1 MNPVADSAIP
11 EIPGYAIE
19 RQLGRGGMATVFLAK
34 QISLDRPV
42 AIKLIA
48 TEAGQDEAMAQRFES
63 EARVIAKLEHPGIVG
78 IHEVGRTANGRLFYV
93 MPYLP
98 NGDLAQ
104 RDLSQNEL
112 GMVRVIHALLEALGY
127 AHARGVVHR
136 DVKPENVLFDSLD
149 RPRLAD
155 FGIALSSRSG
165 DPRITSDGM
174 TLGSSGYMAP
184 EQARG
189 QHIDGRADLYG
200 VGVLAY
206 ELLCGD
212 MPFRAS
218 DPLALAIRHAQDP
231 IPRLPPA
238 RRHWQAFID
247 RALAK
252 RPDERYKS
260 AAAMLRAL
268 DQVERHILRRR
279 GGALRAWLAVP
290 PLRSSPVL
298 QLGVGLILSLTI
310 GLGAITLLN
319 SADDEAEA
327 IASTTQSERIRIDRL
342 LGDAAMQFNE
352 GALVEPAGGNAA
364 ESYLQ
369 ILALRPTH
377 LEATQGMNVVFDALG
392 QQMEDDLQA
401 GDEESARMRIEQA
414 RLLAESLPAE
424 APRSGMDAILMRAQA
439 LLDAQIQAAHERND
453 RSVAQS
459 RLALLTSLG
468 LDSSASSALVSELLA
483 WPAAGARLRDPGGPG
498 LVFFP
503 AQPATSTAGSRASPA
518 FALLQHPLSL
528 AEYRR
533 FSQATQRDAA
543 RCRARLSPLR
553 VLNRR
558 SWDDPGFEQGD
569 ADAVVCISHA
579 DAQDYAAW
587 LSRQTGQT
595 YRIPSSSERRRAARS
610 KAAGALQGPRDL
622 HEWMVNCAE
631 TSAQGGCSHRVA
643 FASNSGERSAEA
655 GRGYDDIGVRLL
667 RELTL
672 ESLPPRAQ

>member
-1 MNPVADSAIP
+1 MNSDVDSAVP

-19 RQLGRGGMATVFLAK
+19 RQLGRGGMATVFLAR

-112 GMVRVIHALLEALGY
+112 GVVRVIHALLEALGY

-136 DVKPENVLFDSLD
+136 DVKPENVLFDALD

-155 FGIALSSRSG
+155 FGIALSSRG
-165 DPRITSDGM
+165 GGPRITSDGM

-189 QHIDGRADLYG
+189 QDIDGRADLYG

-206 ELLCGD
+206 ELLCGE

-231 IPRLPPA
+231 VPRLPPA
-238 RRHWQAFID
+238 RRHWQDFID

-252 RPDERYKS
+252 RPEQRYKS

-268 DQVERHILRRR
+268 DQVERYIRRRR
-279 GGALRAWLAVP
+279 GGMLRAWLAVP

-310 GLGAITLLN
+310 GLGAITQLRT
-319 SADDEAEA
+319 ADDEGEA
-327 IASTTQSERIRIDRL
+327 VPSESQGERLRIERL
-342 LGDAAMQFNE
+342 LGDAAVQFNA
-352 GALVEPAGGNAA
+352 GSLVEPAGGNAA

-369 ILALRPTH
+369 ILALRPSH
-377 LEATQGMNVVFDALG
+377 LEAMQGMNVVFDALG
-392 QQMEDDLQA
+392 QQMEDALQTN
-401 GDEESARMRIEQA
+401 DEETARLRIEQA
-414 RLLAESLPAE
+414 RLLAESLPEE
-424 APRSGMDAILMRAQA
+424 APRSGMDAILERAQS
-439 LLDAQIQAAHERND
+439 LLDAQIQAAQERKD
-453 RSVAQS
+453 RTVAAS

-483 WPAAGARLRDPGGPG
+483 WPAAGARLRDAGGPV

-503 AQPATSTAGSRASPA
+503 AQPATTAAGSRDSPA
-518 FALLQHPLSL
+518 FALMQQPLSL
-528 AEYRR
+528 ADYRR
-533 FSQATQRDAA
+533 FAQATKRSAA

-553 VLNRR
+553 ILDRR
-558 SWDDPGFEQGD
+558 SWSDPGFAQRD
-569 ADAVVCISHA
+569 TDAVVCISHA

-587 LSRQTGQT
+587 LSRRTGHN
-595 YRIPSSSERRRAARS
+595 YRLPSSSERRRAARS
-610 KAAGALQGPRDL
+610 AAASALQGRRDL
-622 HEWMVNCAE
+622 AEWMVNCAE
-631 TSAQGGCSHRVA
+631 TSTDGKCNHRIA
-643 FASNSGERSAEA
+643 FAADSGERSAEA
-655 GRGYDDIGVRLL
+655 ERGYDDIGVRLL
-667 RELTL
+667 REVRR
-672 ESLPPRAQ
+672 ENLPGSG

>member
-1 MNPVADSAIP
+1 MNSVADKSIP
-11 EIPGYAIE
+11 EIPGYEIE

-34 QISLDRPV
+34 QVSLDRPV

-93 MPYLP
+93 MPFLP

-104 RDLSQNEL
+104 RDLGQNEL
-112 GMVRVIHALLEALGY
+112 GIVRVIQALLEALGY

-136 DVKPENVLFDSLD
+136 DVKPENVLFDALD

-155 FGIALSSRSG
+155 FGIALSSRAGS
-165 DPRITSDGM
+165 PRITSDGM

-189 QHIDGRADLYG
+189 EHIDGRADLYG

-206 ELLCGD
+206 ELLCGE

-231 IPRLPPA
+231 VPRLPPT
-238 RRHWQAFID
+238 RRHWQDFID

-252 RPDERYKS
+252 RPDQRYRN

-279 GGALRAWLAVP
+279 GGMLRAWLAVP

-298 QLGVGLILSLTI
+298 QLGIGLMLSFAL
-310 GLGAITLLN
+310 GLGAITLLR
-319 SADDEAEA
+319 SADNDSETLNAE
-327 IASTTQSERIRIDRL
+327 TQSERSRIDRL
-342 LGDAAMQFNE
+342 LGDAAVQFNAA
-352 GALVEPAGGNAA
+352 ALVEPAGGNAA

-369 ILALRPTH
+369 VLALRPTH
-377 LEATQGMNVVFDALG
+377 LEATQGMSVVFDALG
-392 QQMEDDLQA
+392 QQMEDALQA
-401 GDEESARMRIEQA
+401 GDEETARMRIEQA
-414 RLLAESLPAE
+414 RLLAESLPKE
-424 APRSGMDAILMRAQA
+424 VPRSGMDGILERAQS
-439 LLDAQIQAAHERND
+439 LLDAEIQVAHERND
-453 RSVAQS
+453 RSVAES

-468 LDSSASSALVSELLA
+468 LDSSVSSALVSDLLA
-483 WPAAGARLRDPGGPG
+483 WPKAGARLRDKGGPG

-503 AQPATSTAGSRASPA
+503 AQSATETTGSRDSPA
-518 FALLQHPLSL
+518 FALMQQPLTL

-533 FSQATQRDAA
+533 FSQATKRSAS

-553 VLNRR
+553 ILDRR
-558 SWDDPGFEQGD
+558 SWSDPGFEQRD
-569 ADAVVCISHA
+569 SDPVVCISHA

-587 LSRQTGQT
+587 LSRQTGQS
-595 YRIPSSSERRRAARS
+595 YRLPSTSERRRAARS
-610 KAAGALQGPRDL
+610 EAASILQGRRTL

-631 TSAQGGCSHRVA
+631 TSAQGSCSHRVA
-643 FASNSGERSAEA
+643 FAGNSGERSAESE
-655 GRGYDDIGVRLL
+655 RGYDDIGVRLL
-667 RELTL
+667 REVTL
-672 ESLPPRAQ
+672 ENLPANK